1 MRNKIRMLLLVSAIG
16 LLFSLGYVFK
26 SNFKEII
33 APVNISLG
41 ETGIDISIENFKVTH
56 EELGDIIWELKAE
69 SAKINSG
76 TRITQLSKV
85 ELVFHQKDNKQ
96 SYVFADSGIINE
108 ATKDFELNGHVRL
121 VSNVDLINTKI
132 R

>member
-1 MRNKIRMLLLVSAIG
+1 MFLLVSAIG
-16 LLFSLGYVFK
+16 LLFSLGYIFK
-26 SNFKEII
+26 SNFKEITS
-33 APVNISLG
+33 PVNISLG
-41 ETGIDISIENFKVTH
+41 ETGVDISIENFKVTH

-76 TRITQLSKV
+76 TRITQLTKV
-85 ELVFHQKDNKQ
+85 ELVYHQKDDKL
-96 SYVFADSGIINE
+96 SYVFADSGTINE

-121 VSNVDLINTKI
+121 VSNVDLINSKI